1 MTTQI
6 SGKIPVHVF
15 PDKKYPIYRNG
26 QGHFCPK
33 FNWILTFPLMSK
45 SAPVKKPEISRIIF
59 FSIQKH
65 DQNLYDTGH
74 EFVIKTLFP
83 IITNSVNLS

>member
-1 MTTQI
+1 MAR
-6 SGKIPVHVF
+6 
-15 PDKKYPIYRNG
+15 D
-26 QGHFCPK
+26 
-33 FNWILTFPLMSK
+33 TFAQNSIGFSHSPLMSK

-65 DQNLYDTGH
+65 DQNLYDAGH